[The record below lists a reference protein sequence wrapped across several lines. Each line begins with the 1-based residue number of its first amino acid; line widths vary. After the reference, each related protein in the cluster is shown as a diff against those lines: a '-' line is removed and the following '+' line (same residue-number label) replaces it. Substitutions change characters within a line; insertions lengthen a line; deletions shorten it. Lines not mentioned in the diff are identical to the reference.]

1 MSLLPVF
8 DACVRALPLTLC
20 FCSFSMYR
28 PSAVILAQTIA
39 DLPVLFVQLAIFCI
53 IVYFMCGLKETAGS
67 FFIFYLFVYFTTLS
81 TMAFFRFI
89 GSCFAT
95 FEGASKVSGF
105 MFSVLVTYGELWH
118 LKILPLK
125 LTSSTPRCSRL
136 HHPNSVDAPLVR
148 LAALAGSNLLLVRGT
163 HVQ

>member
-1 MSLLPVF
+1 
-8 DACVRALPLTLC
+8 
-20 FCSFSMYR
+20 MYR

-53 IVYFMCGLKETAGS
+53 IVYFMSGLKEEPGN

-89 GSCFAT
+89 GSCFST

-105 MFSVLVTYGELWH
+105 MFSVLVTYG
-118 LKILPLK
+118 KLPRLV
-125 LTSSTPRCSRL
+125 STPTHADAPLRFSWL
-136 HHPNSVDAPLVR
+136 HHPNSLDAPLVR
-148 LAALAGSNLLLVRGT
+148 VAALVGPGLLFFRGFD
-163 HVQ
+163 VQRV